1 MTEEQIKEK
10 VKGALSPA
18 RFAHVEGVVAEAE
31 RLAKRYGA
39 DGDKARLA
47 AWIHDWAREWP
58 ADRLEEEARQLG
70 VDRELFGP
78 VAVLHG
84 PIAAA
89 KLGQEFGVEDDEV
102 ADAVRYHTTGRP
114 GMGLLERVVCLADAV
129 EPGRA
134 YPGVDRLRQLA
145 SQDLDRALAEMFDA
159 SLRDLLD
166 RGRPVAVLTVLAR
179 NECWSRVRGGRSR

>member
-1 MTEEQIKEK
+1 MKEEEIREK
-10 VKGALSPA
+10 VKKALSPS
-18 RFAHVEGVVAEAE
+18 RFAHVEGVVHTAA
-31 RLAKRYGA
+31 RLAARYGA
-39 DGDKARLA
+39 DEQKARLA

-58 ADRLEEEARQLG
+58 VSRLEETAAALG
-70 VDRELFGP
+70 IDRSLFGP

-89 KLGQEFGVEDDEV
+89 SLEREFGIADDEI

-114 GMGLLERVVCLADAV
+114 GMTLLERVVCLADAV

-145 SQDLDRALAEMFDA
+145 RQDLDLALAEMFDA
-159 SLRDLLD
+159 TLRDLLD
-166 RGRPVAVLTVLAR
+166 RGRPLAVLTVLAR
-179 NECWSRVRGGRSR
+179 NECWERIRARGAR